1 MKKKIVA
8 FFKNNPGIFI
18 KRIELA
24 RKLQIQGDQEYL
36 SFKAALYDLT
46 EENILIKNG
55 KRYRYN
61 SLSGGKLIGTI
72 EITEGGYGFVTLNN
86 SGLKDVFVA
95 ARNLGSA
102 FNGDTVEISLFA
114 KQKGKNFEGEVVKV
128 LKRKREEIIGDLH
141 KTESFYFVKADDP
154 DLHRD
159 IYISEKD
166 LNGAHS
172 GDKVVINK
180 IEWKSANL
188 NPEGRVKEILG
199 KSGLY
204 DTEISALAREF
215 GLPFVFPKSV
225 LKQTDHINSEIT
237 AEEIK
242 NRLDLRDKN
251 IFTIDPED
259 AKDFD
264 DAVSVEIL
272 NNGNYLIGVHIA
284 DVSHYVNFDSNI
296 DSEAFKR
303 GNSVYFVGKVIPKLP
318 EKLSNNICSL
328 VPGEDKLTFS
338 VIAEVETSGR
348 VLNYQIKK
356 SVIKSKRRFT
366 YDEAQ
371 EIINNKSGDFFND
384 LLLLNNLAGILR
396 NKRLSKGSINFITPE
411 VKFELDE
418 SGFPVKVEKKVI
430 KESHMLIEEYMLLAN
445 QIIAKNIGGKKE
457 KVTLPF
463 IYRVHD
469 MPDREKIFEFANFVR
484 SLGYSFDPASANK
497 TKQFRKLLEEVK
509 GSEEEDL
516 INEVA
521 IRTMAKAIYSTENI
535 GHYGLGFKYYTHFTS
550 PIRRYS
556 DLVTHRLLF
565 SYIQTGSQNFYQ
577 NNELED
583 ICDHISATERN
594 AMDAERTSV
603 KLKQIEFLS
612 KHLGEDFHGVIS
624 GVVHFGMFIELTQN
638 LSEGLVRLSD
648 LEDDFYIYDEKN
660 YSLIGRNTKKRFRLG
675 DKVTVKVI
683 RVDKEKR
690 EVDFQIV
697 EENYV

>member
-1 MKKKIVA
+1 M
-8 FFKNNPGIFI
+8 
-18 KRIELA
+18 
-24 RKLQIQGDQEYL
+24 
-36 SFKAALYDLT
+36 
-46 EENILIKNG
+46 
-55 KRYRYN
+55 
-61 SLSGGKLIGTI
+61 
-72 EITEGGYGFVTLNN
+72 
-86 SGLKDVFVA
+86 
-95 ARNLGSA
+95 
-102 FNGDTVEISLFA
+102 
-114 KQKGKNFEGEVVKV
+114 
-128 LKRKREEIIGDLH
+128 
-141 KTESFYFVKADDP
+141 
-154 DLHRD
+154 
-159 IYISEKD
+159 
-166 LNGAHS
+166 
-172 GDKVVINK
+172 
-180 IEWKSANL
+180 
-188 NPEGRVKEILG
+188 
-199 KSGLY
+199 
-204 DTEISALAREF
+204 
-215 GLPFVFPKSV
+215 
-225 LKQTDHINSEIT
+225 
-237 AEEIK
+237 
-242 NRLDLRDKN
+242 
-251 IFTIDPED
+251 
-259 AKDFD
+259 
-264 DAVSVEIL
+264 
-272 NNGNYLIGVHIA
+272 
-284 DVSHYVNFDSNI
+284 
-296 DSEAFKR
+296 
-303 GNSVYFVGKVIPKLP
+303 LP

-445 QIIAKNIGGKKE
+445 QIIAKNIGGRKE

-521 IRTMAKAIYSTENI
+521 IRTMAKAVYSTENI

-565 SYIQTGSQNFYQ
+565 SYMETGRQNYYR
-577 NNELED
+577 NDELED
-583 ICDHISATERN
+583 ICEHISATERT

-603 KLKQIEFLS
+603 KLKQIEYLS
-612 KHLGEDFHGVIS
+612 KHIGEDFHGVIS
-624 GVVHFGMFIELTQN
+624 GVVHFGMFIELTQS
-638 LSEGLVRLSD
+638 LSEGLVKLSD

-660 YSLIGRNTKKRFRLG
+660 YSLIGRSTKKRYRLG

-690 EVDFQIV
+690 EVDFQIT
-697 EENYV
+697 ENDFV

>member
-1 MKKKIVA
+1 MKKKIIA
-8 FFKNNPGIFI
+8 FFENNPGILI
-18 KRIELA
+18 KRIDLS
-24 RKLQIQGDQEYL
+24 RRLNIQGDQEYL
-36 SFKAALYDLT
+36 SFKAALYDLV
-46 EENILIKNG
+46 EDNILIKNG

-61 SLSGGKLIGTI
+61 NISGGKLIGTI

-86 SGLKDVFVA
+86 KGTRDIFIA
-95 ARNLGSA
+95 ARNLGTA
-102 FNGDTVEISLFA
+102 FAGDTVEVSLFA
-114 KQKGKNFEGEVVKV
+114 KQKGKNLEGEVVKII
-128 LKRKREEIIGDLH
+128 KRKREEIVGDLH
-141 KTESFYFVKADDP
+141 KSESFYFVKADEP
-154 DLHRD
+154 DLNRD

-166 LNGAHS
+166 LNGARN

-180 IEWKSANL
+180 IEWKSPNL

-215 GLPFVFPKSV
+215 VLPFVFPKSV
-225 LKQTDHINSEIT
+225 IKDTDHISPEIT
-237 AEEIK
+237 TEDIE

-264 DAVSVEIL
+264 DAVSIEVLE
-272 NNGNYLIGVHIA
+272 NDNFLIGVHIA
-284 DVSHYVNFDSNI
+284 DVSHYVQFDSHI
-296 DSEAFKR
+296 DSEALKR
-303 GNSVYFVGKVIPKLP
+303 GNSVYFVGKVIPMLP
-318 EKLSNNICSL
+318 ERLSNNICSL
-328 VPGEDKLTFS
+328 VPGKDRLTFS
-338 VIAEVETSGR
+338 VIMEVTKSGKIIDH
-348 VLNYQIKK
+348 QIKK
-356 SVIKSKRRFT
+356 SIIKSKRRFT

-371 EIINNKSGDFFND
+371 EIIDNNSGDFFTE
-384 LLLLNNLAGILR
+384 LLLLNDLARTFR

-411 VKFELDE
+411 VKFLLDE
-418 SGFPVKVEKKVI
+418 TGFPVKVEKKVI
-430 KESHMLIEEYMLLAN
+430 KESNMLIEEYMLLAN
-445 QIIAKNIGGKKE
+445 QLVAKYIGGRKE
-457 KVTLPF
+457 KTVLPF
-463 IYRVHD
+463 IYRIHD
-469 MPDREKIFEFANFVR
+469 MPDREKMFEFANFVK
-484 SLGYSFDPASANK
+484 SLGYSFDPVSANK
-497 TKQFRKLLEEVK
+497 TKQFQKLLHEVK

-521 IRTMAKAIYSTENI
+521 IRTMAKAVYSTENI

-556 DLVTHRLLF
+556 DLIVHRLLY
-565 SYIQTGSQNFYQ
+565 SYLQTGLQNYYH
-577 NNELED
+577 NNELEE
-583 ICDHISATERN
+583 ICEHISATERT

-612 KHLGEDFHGVIS
+612 NHVGEEFHGVIS

-660 YSLIGRNTKKRFRLG
+660 YSLIGRTTKKRFRLG
-675 DKVTVKVI
+675 DKVTVRVI

-697 EENYV
+697 EE